1 MSSEIAFSTSRNC
14 VMIVAGMHGVQCYSR
29 KGKQAMSKETRQEK
43 LFRLEQELKELKATL
58 PEHCYG
64 TKGYTNV
71 HHASAAHWQKIE
83 DIEDEIEKLRAGL
96 NC

>member
-1 MSSEIAFSTSRNC
+1 MSEESR
-14 VMIVAGMHGVQCYSR
+14 Q
-29 KGKQAMSKETRQEK
+29 QK
-43 LFRLEQELKELKATL
+43 LDRLEQELKELKNTL

-83 DIEDEIEKLRAGL
+83 EIEEQIEKLRAEVGR
-96 NC
+96 